1 MLQLDSQ
8 RYSYFTNLLHEG
20 TNIDE
25 QFMTKFPNQVGQHLN
40 QPTHV
45 SATKKTQ
52 SGDNFIVEED
62 LLIVSAFLNMNM
74 NAVQENE
81 QKHKTYWKRVQEYFH
96 KYKTFKFDR
105 TP

>member
-1 MLQLDSQ
+1 MLQMDSQ
-8 RYSYFTNLLHEG
+8 RDSYFTNLLHEG

-25 QFMTKFPNQVGQHLN
+25 QYMTKFPNQVGQNLN

-52 SGDNFIVEED
+52 REDNFIVEED
-62 LLIVSAFLNMNM
+62 LLIVSAFLNISM

-81 QKHKTYWKRVQEYFH
+81 QK
-96 KYKTFKFDR
+96 YKAY
-105 TP
+105 